1 MTVRDALGNRKN
13 LANMLAQG
21 GEGCVYPLTDRTD
34 VLVKVY
40 HADKLAQVRARYQR
54 KVEAMVSKKDQL
66 TNLSLCW
73 PLLSVFDE
81 QQHWIGYAMKKAQG
95 VPMSYLAHTLAYQ
108 KHFPNLDRV
117 MIVKYLL
124 SYLSTIEILHSKG
137 VMIGDYNLQ
146 NFLCDKN
153 SYQVTL
159 IDCDSYQVMVDAQ
172 HYPCPVGSPD
182 LTPIEHHGK
191 DFTQVVRTVQSELFS
206 VAIVLFQCLMLGRH
220 PYDVIGGED
229 RVSNLKKGNFA
240 YGIGGKG
247 IPKGAWYNIWSHM
260 PSRLK
265 GLFIQVFKE
274 GVSDTS
280 MRPSIQEWQLAL
292 GIYLNE
298 LNKGWHN
305 TEIKPVKAK
314 EDAYKGTK
322 SLNNRSFSRT
332 RV

>member
-34 VLVKVY
+34 VLVKIY
-40 HADKLAQVRARYQR
+40 HADKLAKMGNSQQQ
-54 KVEAMVSKKDQL
+54 KIEAMSLKKDKFA
-66 TNLSLCW
+66 NLNICW

-81 QQHWIGYAMKKAQG
+81 QQRYIGYAMKKAQG
-95 VPMSYLAHTLAYQ
+95 VPMSYLAHALAYQ

-117 MIVKYLL
+117 SIVKYLL

-137 VMIGDYNLQ
+137 VMIGDYNLN
-146 NFLCDKN
+146 NFLCDLN
-153 SYQVTL
+153 REQVIF
-159 IDCDSYQVMVDAQ
+159 IDCDSYQFTVNGNYYA
-172 HYPCPVGSPD
+172 CPVCLPEFSPPENHGKYFSQVV
-182 LTPIEHHGK
+182 LTPE
-191 DFTQVVRTVQSELFS
+191 SEAFS
-206 VAIVLFQCLMLGRH
+206 IAIVLFQCLMLGRY

-265 GLFIQVFKE
+265 GMFIQVFKE
-274 GVSDTS
+274 GAADVSQ
-280 MRPSIQEWQLAL
+280 RPSIKEWKHSLE
-292 GIYLNE
+292 IYLNE

-305 TEIKPVKAK
+305 TEIKPSKPK

-322 SLNNRSFSRT
+322 SLNHQSFSRT